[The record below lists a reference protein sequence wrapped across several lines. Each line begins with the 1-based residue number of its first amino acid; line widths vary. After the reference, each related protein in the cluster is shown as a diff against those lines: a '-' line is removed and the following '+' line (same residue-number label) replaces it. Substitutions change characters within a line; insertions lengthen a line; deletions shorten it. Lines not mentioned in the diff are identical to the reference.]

1 MFFLGW
7 HQMFLT
13 LTTAV
18 YICWRKLGYPVGV
31 QYLQLF
37 LQVLAVF
44 LLSPNKKNPKICQ
57 YLHGHGIHVLQLYIA
72 NPCIYWVCSHHEPN
86 VGKFAVPF
94 TLITWD
100 PMGKRFWV
108 IHRYVS
114 TQFVGVHQ
122 FWYFSHVNS
131 SQISSTF
138 EEFEGT
144 RLWNMINIQ
153 PDRRAQDFS
162 RWLLGGECL
171 WFNRFQTDDSG

>member
-1 MFFLGW
+1 MLEKTG
-7 HQMFLT
+7 
-13 LTTAV
+13 
-18 YICWRKLGYPVGV
+18 IPCWGP
-31 QYLQLF
+31 
-37 LQVLAVF
+37 VLAVVPAG
-44 LLSPNKKNPKICQ
+44 SCSISSITQQKNPKNCQ